1 MAMVR
6 LSMSVWPVAPRSAA
20 EGGLGGARA
29 DVECSATPLGWACSR
44 SSRSR
49 TPQGLSATTD
59 AITREAADDV
69 GDNVGYGIQGP
80 KVEVAVEDGG

>member
-6 LSMSVWPVAPRSAA
+6 LSMSVWPVAPRSAV

-29 DVECSATPLGWACSR
+29 DVECSATPLGWACSG

-49 TPQGLSATTD
+49 TPQGLSATAD
-59 AITREAADDV
+59 AITLAAGERRLTTLVTMLDM
-69 GDNVGYGIQGP
+69 GSRGP
-80 KVEVAVEDGG
+80 K

>member
-49 TPQGLSATTD
+49 TPQGLSATAD
-59 AITREAADDV
+59 AITLAAGGRRLTTLVTMLDT
-69 GDNVGYGIQGP
+69 GSRGP
-80 KVEVAVEDGG
+80 K